1 MDLGSTLRDARER
14 RGLSLTQLSSTT
26 KIPLTQLEAMEAN
39 VFELVPPGIFLR
51 GFLRAYA
58 REVGLDPRQIIDQF
72 AAEHGSEMPPPVE
85 TPASITAPDDGDDAR
100 FADTDLSGSGSAW
113 SSLAVVIAL
122 IIAVV
127 GIHRFNNTE
136 TGTTVDQTGLAAG
149 VSALD
154 AAAAGAAGPVATSG
168 QAMSEVAVSTPTGL
182 PGGRFQIHAQGP
194 CWVEAVVDGR
204 KIVYRLMQPGERAS
218 IDPEHELVLRV
229 GDPAALTYFVDG
241 TPGEPLGERGVP
253 VTVRFTSEGRRIAR
267 AS

>member
-14 RGLSLTQLSSTT
+14 RGLSLAQLSSTT
-26 KIPLTQLEAMEAN
+26 KIPLTHLEAMEAN

-58 REVGLDPRQIIDQF
+58 REVGLDPGRIIDQF
-72 AAEHGSEMPPPVE
+72 AAEHGAEIPPPVVIGASAAAQDDSGDA
-85 TPASITAPDDGDDAR
+85 ASIDA
-100 FADTDLSGSGSAW
+100 DLSGSGSAW

-127 GIHRFNNTE
+127 GIHRFNSPE
-136 TGTTVDQTGLAAG
+136 TAPTTAEADLRSSLGG
-149 VSALD
+149 SD
-154 AAAAGAAGPVATSG
+154 AAPGDARPVATSG
-168 QAMSEVAVSTPTGL
+168 DAVSQVTVAAQTTL
-182 PGGRFQIHAQGP
+182 AAGRFQIHAQGP

-218 IDPEHELVLRV
+218 IDPEHELVLRI
-229 GDPAALTYFVDG
+229 GDPAAVTYFVDG
-241 TPGEPLGERGVP
+241 APGEPLGERGVP
-253 VTVRFTSEGRRIAR
+253 VTVRFTSEGQRIAR

>member
-1 MDLGSTLRDARER
+1 MDLGTTLRDARER

-26 KIPLTQLEAMEAN
+26 KIPLTHLEAMEAN

-72 AAEHGSEMPPPVE
+72 AAEHGSELPPPVE
-85 TPASITAPDDGDDAR
+85 MPASPTTPDNRDETHFVDA
-100 FADTDLSGSGSAW
+100 DPSGSGSAW

-127 GIHRFNNTE
+127 GIHRFNNPE
-136 TGTTVDQTGLAAG
+136 TSTAVAQAGLASAP
-149 VSALD
+149 SALD
-154 AAAAGAAGPVATSG
+154 DAPAAAARPVATSG
-168 QAMSEVAVSTPTGL
+168 EMVSEVPVSAPASL
-182 PGGRFQIHAQGP
+182 AGRFQIHAQGL

-229 GDPAALTYFVDG
+229 GDPAAVTYFVDG
-241 TPGEPLGERGVP
+241 APGEPLGERGVP
-253 VTVRFTSEGRRIAR
+253 VTVRFTSEGQRIAR